1 MRCVMSGKTNI
12 HILFSEAF
20 KWRFHKRLH
29 LLRRTFKMYKFKP
42 NCCLWR
48 ICFVALFYAHA
59 CITHAA
65 AQTTPTFRRSLTV
78 QPADTTP
85 ARTDTI
91 RSRVDSFQLKRSA
104 DTLEAP
110 IKYEAEDSAVVR
122 VPTRKVL
129 LYGKTKTVYADMILQ
144 APKVELDQRTQIV
157 LATRSVDSAGNTIDA
172 ASFKTGET
180 EMTNDTIRYNFKT
193 QVGLTT
199 KTYTQQGEMLVIGEK
214 AKKVNLNTTFISTAR
229 FTTCLLDDPHFSF
242 VAGKMKVI
250 NQKLAVSGPAHPEFE
265 GVPIPVYV
273 PFGFYPLSQGRHSGL
288 LRPNFIT
295 DERRGI
301 GLQDIGY
308 YKVINDHW
316 DVKLGADLFSYG
328 EWATSLGASYR
339 TRYRFNGGLTFNF
352 RSSKQN
358 FKGDPDFTSSKVFN
372 ISWSH
377 AVDSRAR
384 PGVSFSANVNAG
396 STKYNQSIPGN
407 AILPFQNIMGSSINF
422 SKTWKNRP
430 YNFSLSATHSQNNNL
445 GLINLSLPNG
455 AFTVNTIFPFQRKEG
470 AGTAKWYEKLGVGYN
485 GNFFNNISFYD
496 TLSYGKNGIK
506 PFFQYLLDTAEW
518 GANHSIP
525 ITLSLPPV
533 LGGRLIISP
542 GISYNQ
548 VWLQRLTNYQWNESR
563 QKVDTL
569 NRKGM
574 FIDQRASFSLGF
586 NTALYGMY
594 SFKKSRVLAVRHV
607 MRPQLA
613 LSYTPDLNRSRI
625 RYTKIDTTGR
635 GIYYNEMGGQV
646 LFNTAS
652 RQSGAVQFGIDNNL
666 EMKYRSK
673 KDTGKAAIKKVM
685 ILEGF
690 GFNASYDLLRDS
702 MRLSRDI
709 PLYVRT
715 TLFDKINVN
724 ASATLNPYQLDA
736 KGNEINKLAWQGGK
750 FSLGRITAGS
760 VSIGT
765 NIQSKPK
772 DPKKEEL
779 KRKQQEERM
788 QDPVLAADQ
797 QRLLE
802 YMQQNPNEF
811 VDFNIDW
818 QLNISYSLSFYS
830 RLRPDFSG
838 FDTEFTNGMNLNG
851 SFNLTPKWKLSGSA
865 SVDVKKMDIQY
876 LTVSVNRD
884 LHCWQLSINVIPVG
898 FTRSFNF
905 TVSPKAGLLQDLRI
919 NRTRFFTGY

>member
-1 MRCVMSGKTNI
+1 MG
-12 HILFSEAF
+12 
-20 KWRFHKRLH
+20 
-29 LLRRTFKMYKFKP
+29 
-42 NCCLWR
+42 
-48 ICFVALFYAHA
+48 FVALIYTHA
-59 CITHAA
+59 CITPFAA
-65 AQTTPTFRRSLTV
+65 NASGTFRSLLTY
-78 QPADTTP
+78 QQK
-85 ARTDTI
+85 DTI
-91 RSRVDSFQLKRSA
+91 PVRTQTIDSAVQRVDTFNIKRSA

-110 IKYEAEDSAVVR
+110 LKYEAEDSAVVI
-122 VPTRKVL
+122 VKDKKVL
-129 LYGKTKTVYADMILQ
+129 LYGKTKTIYTDMVLT
-144 APKVELDQRTQIV
+144 APRVEVDQRTQIV
-157 LATRSVDSAGNTIDA
+157 TAVRSVDSTGNTLDA
-172 ASFKTGET
+172 ANFKTGDS

-193 QVGLTT
+193 QVGVTK
-199 KTYTQQGEMLVIGEK
+199 KTYTQQGEILVIGEQ
-214 AKKVNLNTTFISTAR
+214 AKKVNANTTFIRSAR
-229 FTTCLLDDPHFSF
+229 FTTCMLDEPHFAF

-265 GVPIPVYV
+265 GVPVPIYL
-273 PFGFYPLSQGRHSGL
+273 PFGFYPLNQGRHSGL

-301 GLQDIGY
+301 GIQEIGY

-316 DVKLGADLFSYG
+316 DVKWGADLFSYG
-328 EWATSLGASYR
+328 EWATSIGASYR
-339 TRYRFNGGLTFNF
+339 TRYRYNGGLSFNF

-358 FKGDPDFTSSKVFN
+358 FKGDPDFSSSKVFN

-384 PGVSFSANVNAG
+384 PGVTFSANVNAG

-422 SKTWKNRP
+422 SKNWKNKP
-430 YNFSLSATHSQNNNL
+430 YNLSLSATHSQNNNL

-455 AFTVNTIFPFQRKEG
+455 AFTVNTIFPFQQKEG
-470 AGTAKWYEKLGVGYN
+470 GGTTKWYEKLGIGYT
-485 GNFFNNISFYD
+485 GNFYNNVSFYD

-506 PFFQYLLDTAEW
+506 PFLKYLLDTAQW
-518 GANHSIP
+518 GATHSIP
-525 ITLSLPPV
+525 ITLSLPPI
-533 LGGRLIISP
+533 LGGKVIVSP
-542 GISYNQ
+542 GVSYNQ
-548 VWLQRLTNYQWNESR
+548 VWLQRLTRYQWNQSLK
-563 QKVDTL
+563 KVDTL
-569 NRKGM
+569 EKKGV
-574 FIDQRASFSLGF
+574 FIDQRASFSLGL

-594 SFKKSRVLAVRHV
+594 QFKKSKIIAIRHV
-607 MRPQLA
+607 IRPQLSFA
-613 LSYTPDLNRSRI
+613 YTPDLNSSRI
-625 RYTKIDTTGR
+625 RSTKVDTTGR
-635 GIYYNEMGGQV
+635 ILYYNEIGGQI
-646 LFNTAS
+646 LYNTSS
-652 RQSGAVQFGIDNNL
+652 RRSGAIQFGVDNNL

-715 TLFDKINVN
+715 TLFDKVNIN
-724 ASATLNPYQLDA
+724 AGATLNPYQLDA

-750 FSLGRITAGS
+750 FSLGRITAGN

-765 NIQSKPK
+765 NFQSKPK

-779 KRKQQEERM
+779 KKKQLEDRLR
-788 QDPVLAADQ
+788 DPVLAADQ

-818 QLNISYSLSFYS
+818 QVNISYSLSFYS
-830 RLRPDFSG
+830 RLRSDFSG
-838 FDTEFTNGMNLNG
+838 FDTEFTNGMNING
-851 SFNLTPKWKLSGSA
+851 SFNLTPKWKFSGSA

-876 LTVSVNRD
+876 MTFSVNRD
-884 LHCWQLSINVIPVG
+884 LHCWQLAINVIPIG

-905 TVSPKAGLLQDLRI
+905 TVSPKAGILQDLRI

>member
-1 MRCVMSGKTNI
+1 
-12 HILFSEAF
+12 L
-20 KWRFHKRLH
+20 
-29 LLRRTFKMYKFKP
+29 
-42 NCCLWR
+42 
-48 ICFVALFYAHA
+48 
-59 CITHAA
+59 A
-65 AQTTPTFRRSLTV
+65 AQSTPTFRKSLTA
-78 QPADTTP
+78 QS
-85 ARTDTI
+85 TDTI
-91 RSRVDSFQLKRSA
+91 PLNRDTIRQQVDTFQLKHTK

-110 IKYEAEDSAVVR
+110 IKYEAEDSAVVQ
-122 VPTRKVL
+122 VPLKKVL
-129 LYGKTKTVYADMILQ
+129 LYGKTKTTYSDMILQ
-144 APKVELDQRTQIV
+144 APKVELDQQTQIV
-157 LATRSVDSAGNTIDA
+157 LATRSADSTGSTIDA
-172 ASFKTGET
+172 ANFKTGDT
-180 EMTNDTIRYNFKT
+180 EMTNDTIRYNLKT
-193 QVGLTT
+193 KVGLTT

-214 AKKVNLNTTFISTAR
+214 AKKVNANTTFISTAR
-229 FTTCLLDDPHFSF
+229 FTTCLLDEPHFSF

-250 NQKLAVSGPAHPEFE
+250 NKKLAVSGPAHPEFE
-265 GVPIPVYV
+265 GVPVPIYV

-301 GLQDIGY
+301 GLQEIGY

-316 DVKLGADLFSYG
+316 DLKWGADLFSYG
-328 EWATSLGASYR
+328 EWATNLVASYR
-339 TRYRFNGGLTFNF
+339 TRYRFNGGLTFNL

-372 ISWSH
+372 VSWSH
-377 AVDSRAR
+377 SMDSRAR
-384 PGVSFSANVNAG
+384 PGVNFSANVNAS

-422 SKTWKNRP
+422 SKTWKNKP
-430 YNFSLSATHSQNNNL
+430 FNFSLSATHSQNNNL
-445 GLINLSLPNG
+445 GLINLSLPNA
-455 AFTVNTIFPFQRKEG
+455 AFTVNTVFPFQRKEDVG
-470 AGTAKWYEKLGVGYN
+470 VAKWYQKLGIGYT
-485 GNFFNNISFYD
+485 GNFFNNISFFD
-496 TLSYGKNGIK
+496 TLSYGKNGVK
-506 PFFQYLLDTAEW
+506 PFFAYLLDTAEW
-518 GANHSIP
+518 GANHTIP

-548 VWLQRLTNYQWNESR
+548 VWLQRLTNYQWNTTL
-563 QKVDTL
+563 KKIDTL

-574 FIDQRASFSLGF
+574 YVDQRAGFSLGF

-594 SFKKSRVLAVRHV
+594 TFKKSKVIAIRHV

-613 LSYTPDLNRSRI
+613 FSYTPDLNRSRI

-646 LFNTAS
+646 LFNTSS
-652 RQSGAVQFGIDNNL
+652 RQAGAIQFGLDNNL
-666 EMKYRSK
+666 EMKFRSK
-673 KDTGKAAIKKVM
+673 KDTGKAAIKKLM
-685 ILEGF
+685 LLEGF
-690 GFNASYDLLRDS
+690 GFNASYDILRDS

-709 PLYVRT
+709 PFYIRT
-715 TLFDKINVN
+715 TLFDKININ
-724 ASATLNPYQLDA
+724 ATAILNPYLLDA
-736 KGNEINKLAWQGGK
+736 KGREIDKLAWQGGNI
-750 FSLGRITAGS
+750 SLGRITSGS

-765 NIQSKPK
+765 NFQSKPK

-779 KRKQQEERM
+779 RRKQQEARM
-788 QDPVLAADQ
+788 QDPALAADQ

-802 YMQQNPNEF
+802 YMQQNPGEF

-818 QLNISYSLSFYS
+818 QMSLSYSLSFYS
-830 RLRPDFSG
+830 RLRSDFSG
-838 FDTEFTNGMNLNG
+838 YDTEFTNGLSLNG

-876 LTVSVNRD
+876 MTLSINRD
-884 LHCWQLSINVIPVG
+884 LHCWQLSINVLPVG
-898 FTRSFNF
+898 FTRSFSF

>member
-1 MRCVMSGKTNI
+1 MG
-12 HILFSEAF
+12 
-20 KWRFHKRLH
+20 
-29 LLRRTFKMYKFKP
+29 
-42 NCCLWR
+42 
-48 ICFVALFYAHA
+48 FVALIYTHA
-59 CITHAA
+59 CITPFAA
-65 AQTTPTFRRSLTV
+65 NAGNTFRSLLTY
-78 QPADTTP
+78 QQK
-85 ARTDTI
+85 DTI
-91 RSRVDSFQLKRSA
+91 PVRTQTIDSAVQRVDTFKIKRSA

-110 IKYEAEDSAVVR
+110 LKYEAEDSAVVI
-122 VPTRKVL
+122 VKDKKVL
-129 LYGKTKTVYADMILQ
+129 LYGKTKTIYTDMVLT
-144 APKVELDQRTQIV
+144 APRVEVDQRTQIV
-157 LATRSVDSAGNTIDA
+157 TAVRSVDSTGNTLDA
-172 ASFKTGET
+172 ANFKTGDS

-193 QVGLTT
+193 QVGVTK
-199 KTYTQQGEMLVIGEK
+199 KTYTQQGEILVIGEQ
-214 AKKVNLNTTFISTAR
+214 AKKVNANTTFIRSAR
-229 FTTCLLDDPHFSF
+229 FTTCMLDEPHFAF

-265 GVPIPVYV
+265 GVPVPIYL
-273 PFGFYPLSQGRHSGL
+273 PFGFYPLNQGRHSGL

-301 GLQDIGY
+301 GIQEIGY

-316 DVKLGADLFSYG
+316 DVKWGADVFSYG
-328 EWATSLGASYR
+328 EWATSIGASYR
-339 TRYRFNGGLTFNF
+339 TRYRYNGGLTFNF

-358 FKGDPDFTSSKVFN
+358 FKGDPDFSSSKVFN

-384 PGVSFSANVNAG
+384 PGVTFSANVNAG

-422 SKTWKNRP
+422 SKNWKNKP
-430 YNFSLSATHSQNNNL
+430 YNLSLSATHSQNNNL

-455 AFTVNTIFPFQRKEG
+455 AFTVNTIFPFQQKEG
-470 AGTAKWYEKLGVGYN
+470 GGTAKWYEKLGIGYT
-485 GNFFNNISFYD
+485 GNFYNNVSFYD

-506 PFFQYLLDTAEW
+506 PFLKYLLDTAQW
-518 GANHSIP
+518 GATHSIP
-525 ITLSLPPV
+525 ITLSLPPI
-533 LGGRLIISP
+533 LGGKVIVSP
-542 GISYNQ
+542 GVSYNQ
-548 VWLQRLTNYQWNESR
+548 VWLQRLTRYQWNQSLK
-563 QKVDTL
+563 KVDTL
-569 NRKGM
+569 EKKGV
-574 FIDQRASFSLGF
+574 FIDQRASFSLGL

-594 SFKKSRVLAVRHV
+594 QFKKSKIIAIRHV
-607 MRPQLA
+607 IRPQLSFA
-613 LSYTPDLNRSRI
+613 YTPDLNSSRI
-625 RYTKIDTTGR
+625 RSTKVDTTGR
-635 GIYYNEMGGQV
+635 ILYYNEIGGQI
-646 LFNTAS
+646 LYNTSS
-652 RQSGAVQFGIDNNL
+652 RRSGAIQFGVDNNL

-715 TLFDKINVN
+715 TLFDKVNIN
-724 ASATLNPYQLDA
+724 AGATLNPYQLDA

-750 FSLGRITAGS
+750 FSLGRITAGN

-765 NIQSKPK
+765 NFQSKPK

-779 KRKQQEERM
+779 KKKQLEDRLR
-788 QDPVLAADQ
+788 DPVLAADQ

-818 QLNISYSLSFYS
+818 QVNISYSLSFYS
-830 RLRPDFSG
+830 RLRSDFSG
-838 FDTEFTNGMNLNG
+838 FDTEFTNGMNING
-851 SFNLTPKWKLSGSA
+851 SFNLTPKWKFSGSA

-876 LTVSVNRD
+876 MTFSVNRD
-884 LHCWQLSINVIPVG
+884 LHCWQLAINVIPIG

-905 TVSPKAGLLQDLRI
+905 TVSPKAGILQDLRI

>member
-1 MRCVMSGKTNI
+1 MG
-12 HILFSEAF
+12 
-20 KWRFHKRLH
+20 
-29 LLRRTFKMYKFKP
+29 
-42 NCCLWR
+42 
-48 ICFVALFYAHA
+48 FVALIYTHA
-59 CITHAA
+59 CITPFAA
-65 AQTTPTFRRSLTV
+65 NASGTFRSLLTYQQKDTIPVRTQSRDSTV
-78 QPADTTP
+78 Q
-85 ARTDTI
+85 
-91 RSRVDSFQLKRSA
+91 RVDTFKIKRSA
-104 DTLEAP
+104 DTLDAP
-110 IKYEAEDSAVVR
+110 LKYEAEDSAVVT
-122 VPTRKVL
+122 VKDKKVL
-129 LYGKTKTVYADMILQ
+129 LYGKTKTTYTDMVLT
-144 APKVELDQRTQIV
+144 APRVEVDQRTQIV
-157 LATRSVDSAGNTIDA
+157 TAVRSVDSAGNTLDA
-172 ASFKTGET
+172 ANFKTGDS

-193 QVGLTT
+193 QVGVTK
-199 KTYTQQGEMLVIGEK
+199 KTYTQQGEILVIGEQ
-214 AKKVNLNTTFISTAR
+214 AKKVNANTTFIRSAR
-229 FTTCLLDDPHFSF
+229 FTTCMLDEPHFAF

-265 GVPIPVYV
+265 GVPVPIYL
-273 PFGFYPLSQGRHSGL
+273 PFGFYPLSQGRHSGM

-301 GLQDIGY
+301 GIQEIGY

-316 DVKLGADLFSYG
+316 DVKWGADVFSYG
-328 EWATSLGASYR
+328 EWATSIGASYR
-339 TRYRFNGGLTFNF
+339 TRYRYNGGLTFNF

-358 FKGDPDFTSSKVFN
+358 FKGDPDFSSSKVFN

-384 PGVSFSANVNAG
+384 PGVTFSANVNAG

-422 SKTWKNRP
+422 SKNWKNKP
-430 YNFSLSATHSQNNNL
+430 YNLSLSATHSQNNNL

-455 AFTVNTIFPFQRKEG
+455 AFTVNTIFPFQQKEG
-470 AGTAKWYEKLGVGYN
+470 GGTTKWYEKLGIGYT
-485 GNFFNNISFYD
+485 GNFYNNVSFYD

-506 PFFQYLLDTAEW
+506 PFLKYLLDTAQW
-518 GANHSIP
+518 GATHAIP
-525 ITLSLPPV
+525 ITLSLPPI
-533 LGGRLIISP
+533 LGGKVIVSP
-542 GISYNQ
+542 GVSYNQ
-548 VWLQRLTNYQWNESR
+548 VWLQRLTRYQWNQSLK
-563 QKVDTL
+563 KVDTL
-569 NRKGM
+569 EKKGV
-574 FIDQRASFSLGF
+574 FIDQRASFSLGL

-594 SFKKSRVLAVRHV
+594 QFKKSKIIAIRHV
-607 MRPQLA
+607 IRPQLSFA
-613 LSYTPDLNRSRI
+613 YTPDLNSSRI
-625 RYTKIDTTGR
+625 RSTKVDTTGR
-635 GIYYNEMGGQV
+635 VLYYNEIGGQV
-646 LFNTAS
+646 LYNTSS
-652 RQSGAVQFGIDNNL
+652 RRSGAIQFGVDNNL

-715 TLFDKINVN
+715 TLFDKININ
-724 ASATLNPYQLDA
+724 AGATLNPYQLDA

-750 FSLGRITAGS
+750 FSLGRITAGN

-765 NIQSKPK
+765 NFQSKPK

-779 KRKQQEERM
+779 KKKQMEDRLR
-788 QDPVLAADQ
+788 DPVLAADQ

-818 QLNISYSLSFYS
+818 QVNISYSLSFYS
-830 RLRPDFSG
+830 RLRSDFSG
-838 FDTEFTNGMNLNG
+838 FDTEFTNGMNVNG
-851 SFNLTPKWKLSGSA
+851 SFNLTPKWKFSGSA

-876 LTVSVNRD
+876 MTFSVNRD
-884 LHCWQLSINVIPVG
+884 LHCWQLAINVIPIG

-905 TVSPKAGLLQDLRI
+905 TVSPKAGILQDLRI

>member
-1 MRCVMSGKTNI
+1 MG
-12 HILFSEAF
+12 
-20 KWRFHKRLH
+20 
-29 LLRRTFKMYKFKP
+29 
-42 NCCLWR
+42 
-48 ICFVALFYAHA
+48 FVALIYTHA
-59 CITHAA
+59 CITPFAA
-65 AQTTPTFRRSLTV
+65 NASGTFRSLLTYQQKDTIPVRTQSRDSTV
-78 QPADTTP
+78 Q
-85 ARTDTI
+85 
-91 RSRVDSFQLKRSA
+91 RVDTFKIKRSA
-104 DTLEAP
+104 DTLDAP
-110 IKYEAEDSAVVR
+110 LKYEAEDSAVVT
-122 VPTRKVL
+122 VKDKKVL
-129 LYGKTKTVYADMILQ
+129 LYGKTKTTYTDMVLT
-144 APKVELDQRTQIV
+144 APRVEVDQRTQIV
-157 LATRSVDSAGNTIDA
+157 TAVRSVDSTGNTLDA
-172 ASFKTGET
+172 ANFKTGDS

-193 QVGLTT
+193 QVGVTK
-199 KTYTQQGEMLVIGEK
+199 KTYTQQGEILVIGEQ
-214 AKKVNLNTTFISTAR
+214 AKKVNANTTFIRSAR
-229 FTTCLLDDPHFSF
+229 FTTCMLDEPHFAF

-265 GVPIPVYV
+265 GVPVPIYL
-273 PFGFYPLSQGRHSGL
+273 PFGFYPLSQGRHSGM

-301 GLQDIGY
+301 GIQEIGY

-316 DVKLGADLFSYG
+316 DVKWGADVFSYG
-328 EWATSLGASYR
+328 EWATSIGASYR
-339 TRYRFNGGLTFNF
+339 TRYRYNGGLTFNF

-358 FKGDPDFTSSKVFN
+358 FKGDPDFSSSKVFN

-384 PGVSFSANVNAG
+384 PGVTFSANVNAG

-422 SKTWKNRP
+422 SKNWKNKP
-430 YNFSLSATHSQNNNL
+430 YNLSLSATHSQNNNL

-455 AFTVNTIFPFQRKEG
+455 AFTVNTIFPFQQKEG
-470 AGTAKWYEKLGVGYN
+470 GGTTKWYEKLGIGYT
-485 GNFFNNISFYD
+485 GNFYNNVSFYD

-506 PFFQYLLDTAEW
+506 PFLKYLLDTAQW
-518 GANHSIP
+518 GATHAIP
-525 ITLSLPPV
+525 ITLSLPPI
-533 LGGRLIISP
+533 LGGKVIVSP
-542 GISYNQ
+542 GVSYNQ
-548 VWLQRLTNYQWNESR
+548 VWLQRLTRYQWNQSLK
-563 QKVDTL
+563 KVDTL
-569 NRKGM
+569 EKKGV
-574 FIDQRASFSLGF
+574 FIDQRASFSLGL

-594 SFKKSRVLAVRHV
+594 QFKKSKIIAIRHV
-607 MRPQLA
+607 IRPQLSFA
-613 LSYTPDLNRSRI
+613 YTPDLNSSRI
-625 RYTKIDTTGR
+625 RSTKVDTTGR
-635 GIYYNEMGGQV
+635 VLYYNEIGGQI
-646 LFNTAS
+646 LYNTSS
-652 RQSGAVQFGIDNNL
+652 RRSGAIQFGVDNNL

-715 TLFDKINVN
+715 TLFDKININ
-724 ASATLNPYQLDA
+724 AGATLNPYQLDA

-750 FSLGRITAGS
+750 FSLGRITAGN

-765 NIQSKPK
+765 NFQSKPK

-779 KRKQQEERM
+779 KKKQMEDRLR
-788 QDPVLAADQ
+788 DPVLAADQ

-818 QLNISYSLSFYS
+818 QVNISYSLSFYS
-830 RLRPDFSG
+830 RLRSDFSG
-838 FDTEFTNGMNLNG
+838 FDTEFTNGMNVNG
-851 SFNLTPKWKLSGSA
+851 SFNLTPKWKFSGSA

-876 LTVSVNRD
+876 MTFSVNRD
-884 LHCWQLSINVIPVG
+884 LHCWQLAINVIPIG

-905 TVSPKAGLLQDLRI
+905 TVSPKAGILQDLRI

>member
-1 MRCVMSGKTNI
+1 MG
-12 HILFSEAF
+12 
-20 KWRFHKRLH
+20 
-29 LLRRTFKMYKFKP
+29 
-42 NCCLWR
+42 
-48 ICFVALFYAHA
+48 FVALIYTHA
-59 CITHAA
+59 CITPFAA
-65 AQTTPTFRRSLTV
+65 NASGTFRSLLTYQQKDTIPVRTQSRDSTV
-78 QPADTTP
+78 Q
-85 ARTDTI
+85 
-91 RSRVDSFQLKRSA
+91 RVDTFKIKRSA
-104 DTLEAP
+104 DTLDAP
-110 IKYEAEDSAVVR
+110 LKYEAEDSAVVT
-122 VPTRKVL
+122 VKDKKVL
-129 LYGKTKTVYADMILQ
+129 LYGKTKTTYTDMVLT
-144 APKVELDQRTQIV
+144 APRVEVDQRTQIV
-157 LATRSVDSAGNTIDA
+157 TAVRSVDSTGNTLDA
-172 ASFKTGET
+172 ANFKTGDS

-193 QVGLTT
+193 QVGVTK
-199 KTYTQQGEMLVIGEK
+199 KTYTQQGEILVIGEQ
-214 AKKVNLNTTFISTAR
+214 AKKVNANTTFIRSAR
-229 FTTCLLDDPHFSF
+229 FTTCMLDEPHFAF

-265 GVPIPVYV
+265 GVPVPIYL
-273 PFGFYPLSQGRHSGL
+273 PFGFYPLSQGRHSGM

-301 GLQDIGY
+301 GIQEIGY

-316 DVKLGADLFSYG
+316 DVKWGADVFSYG
-328 EWATSLGASYR
+328 EWATSIGASYR
-339 TRYRFNGGLTFNF
+339 TRYRYNGGLTFNF

-358 FKGDPDFTSSKVFN
+358 FKGDPDFSSSKVFN

-384 PGVSFSANVNAG
+384 PGVTFSANVNAG

-422 SKTWKNRP
+422 SKNWKNKP
-430 YNFSLSATHSQNNNL
+430 YNLSLSATHSQNNNL

-455 AFTVNTIFPFQRKEG
+455 AFTVNTIFPFQQKEG
-470 AGTAKWYEKLGVGYN
+470 GGTTKWYEKLGIGYT
-485 GNFFNNISFYD
+485 GNFYNNVSFYD

-506 PFFQYLLDTAEW
+506 PFLKYLLDTAQW
-518 GANHSIP
+518 GATHAIP
-525 ITLSLPPV
+525 ITLSLPPI
-533 LGGRLIISP
+533 LGGKVIVSP
-542 GISYNQ
+542 GVSYNQ
-548 VWLQRLTNYQWNESR
+548 VWLQRLTRYQWNQSLK
-563 QKVDTL
+563 KVDTL
-569 NRKGM
+569 EKKGV
-574 FIDQRASFSLGF
+574 FIDQRASFSLGL

-594 SFKKSRVLAVRHV
+594 QFKKSKIIAIRHV
-607 MRPQLA
+607 IRPQLSFA
-613 LSYTPDLNRSRI
+613 YTPDLNSSRI
-625 RYTKIDTTGR
+625 RSTKVDTTGR
-635 GIYYNEMGGQV
+635 VLYYNEIGGQV
-646 LFNTAS
+646 LYNTSS
-652 RQSGAVQFGIDNNL
+652 RRSGAIQFGVDNNL

-715 TLFDKINVN
+715 TLFDKININ
-724 ASATLNPYQLDA
+724 AGATLNPYQLDA

-750 FSLGRITAGS
+750 FSLGRITAGN

-765 NIQSKPK
+765 NFQSKPK

-779 KRKQQEERM
+779 KKKQMEDRLR
-788 QDPVLAADQ
+788 DPVLAADQ

-818 QLNISYSLSFYS
+818 QVNISYSLSFYS
-830 RLRPDFSG
+830 RLRSDFSG
-838 FDTEFTNGMNLNG
+838 FDTEFTNGMNVNG
-851 SFNLTPKWKLSGSA
+851 SFNLTPKWKFSGSA

-876 LTVSVNRD
+876 MTFSVNRD
-884 LHCWQLSINVIPVG
+884 LHCWQLAINVIPIG

-905 TVSPKAGLLQDLRI
+905 TVSPKAGILQDLRI

>member
-1 MRCVMSGKTNI
+1 
-12 HILFSEAF
+12 
-20 KWRFHKRLH
+20 
-29 LLRRTFKMYKFKP
+29 MYKFKP
-42 NCCLWR
+42 KCCYWR

-59 CITHAA
+59 CITPLF

-78 QPADTTP
+78 QPTDTLP
-85 ARTDTI
+85 SRTDTL
-91 RSRVDSFQLKRSA
+91 RQRVDSFQIKKSP
-104 DTLEAP
+104 DTLDAP
-110 IKYEAEDSAVVR
+110 VKYEAEDSAVVL
-122 VPTRKVL
+122 VPQKKVL
-129 LYGKTKTVYADMILQ
+129 LYGKTKTVYADMVLQ
-144 APKVELDQRTQIV
+144 APRVELDQRTQIV
-157 LATRSVDSAGNTIDA
+157 LATRSVDSAGNTLDA
-172 ASFKTGET
+172 AKFKTGDT

-193 QVGLTT
+193 QVGLTS

-214 AKKVNLNTTFISTAR
+214 AKKVNPSTTFISTAR
-229 FTTCLLDDPHFSF
+229 FTTCLLDEPHFSF

-295 DERRGI
+295 DENRGI
-301 GLQDIGY
+301 GLQEIGY

-316 DVKLGADLFSYG
+316 DMKLGADLFSYG

-372 ISWSH
+372 VSWSH
-377 AVDSRAR
+377 SVDSRAR

-422 SKTWKNRP
+422 SKTWKNKP
-430 YNFSLSATHSQNNNL
+430 YNLSLSATHSQNNNL

-470 AGTAKWYEKLGVGYN
+470 AGSARWYEKLGIGYT
-485 GNFFNNISFYD
+485 GNFYNNIGFYD
-496 TLSYGKNGIK
+496 TLSYGKNGVK
-506 PFFQYLLDTAEW
+506 PFLQFLLDTAEW
-518 GANHSIP
+518 GANHAIP

-542 GISYNQ
+542 GVSYNQ
-548 VWLQRLTNYQWNESR
+548 VWLQRLTQYQWNQSLS
-563 QKVDTL
+563 KVDTF
-569 NRKGM
+569 NKNGM

-586 NTALYGMY
+586 NTAIYGMY
-594 SFKKSRVLAVRHV
+594 SFKKSRVIAIRHV

-625 RYTKIDTTGR
+625 RFTQVDASGR
-635 GIYYNEMGGQV
+635 GVYYNEMGGQV
-646 LFNTAS
+646 LFNAAT
-652 RQSGAVQFGIDNNL
+652 RQSGAIQFGIDNNL
-666 EMKYRSK
+666 EMKFRSK

-690 GFNASYDLLRDS
+690 GFNASYDLMRDS

-715 TLFDKINVN
+715 TLFDKVNIN
-724 ASATLNPYQLDA
+724 ATATLNPYQVDA
-736 KGNEINKLAWQGGK
+736 TGNEINKLAWQGGK
-750 FSLGRITAGS
+750 FSLGRFTAGS

-765 NIQSKPK
+765 NLQSKPK

-818 QLNISYSLSFYS
+818 QLNLSYSLSFYS

-838 FDTEFTNGMNLNG
+838 YETEFTNGLNLNG

-865 SVDVKKMDIQY
+865 SVDVKKLDIQY
-876 LTVSVNRD
+876 LTLSVNRD

>member
-1 MRCVMSGKTNI
+1 
-12 HILFSEAF
+12 
-20 KWRFHKRLH
+20 
-29 LLRRTFKMYKFKP
+29 MYKFKP
-42 NCCLWR
+42 KCCYWR

-59 CITHAA
+59 CITPLF

-78 QPADTTP
+78 QPTDTLP
-85 ARTDTI
+85 ARTDTL
-91 RSRVDSFQLKRSA
+91 RQRVDSFQIKKST
-104 DTLEAP
+104 DTLDAP
-110 IKYEAEDSAVVR
+110 VKYEAEDSAVVL
-122 VPTRKVL
+122 VPQKKVL
-129 LYGKTKTVYADMILQ
+129 LYGKTKTVYADMVLQ
-144 APKVELDQRTQIV
+144 APRVELDQRTQIV
-157 LATRSVDSAGNTIDA
+157 LATRSVDSAGNTLDA
-172 ASFKTGET
+172 AKFKTGDT

-193 QVGLTT
+193 QVGLTS

-214 AKKVNLNTTFISTAR
+214 AKKVNPSTTFISTAR
-229 FTTCLLDDPHFSF
+229 FTTCLLDEPHFSF

-295 DERRGI
+295 DENRGI
-301 GLQDIGY
+301 GLQEIGY

-316 DVKLGADLFSYG
+316 DMKLGADLFSYG

-372 ISWSH
+372 VSWSH
-377 AVDSRAR
+377 SVDSRAR

-422 SKTWKNRP
+422 SKTWKNKP
-430 YNFSLSATHSQNNNL
+430 YNLSLSATHSQNNNL

-470 AGTAKWYEKLGVGYN
+470 AGSARWYEKLGIGYT
-485 GNFFNNISFYD
+485 GNFYNNIGFYD
-496 TLSYGKNGIK
+496 TLSYGKNGVK
-506 PFFQYLLDTAEW
+506 PFLQFLLDTAEW
-518 GANHSIP
+518 GA
-525 ITLSLPPV
+525 
-533 LGGRLIISP
+533 
-542 GISYNQ
+542 
-548 VWLQRLTNYQWNESR
+548 
-563 QKVDTL
+563 
-569 NRKGM
+569 
-574 FIDQRASFSLGF
+574 
-586 NTALYGMY
+586 
-594 SFKKSRVLAVRHV
+594 RVIAIRHV

-625 RYTKIDTTGR
+625 RFTQVDASGR
-635 GIYYNEMGGQV
+635 GVYYNEMGGQV
-646 LFNTAS
+646 LFNAAS
-652 RQSGAVQFGIDNNL
+652 RQSGAIQFGIDNNL
-666 EMKYRSK
+666 EMKFRSK

-690 GFNASYDLLRDS
+690 GFNASYDLMRDS

-715 TLFDKINVN
+715 TLFDKVNIN
-724 ASATLNPYQLDA
+724 ATATLNPYQVDA
-736 KGNEINKLAWQGGK
+736 TGNEINKLAWQGGK
-750 FSLGRITAGS
+750 FSLGRFTAGS

-765 NIQSKPK
+765 NLQSKPK

-818 QLNISYSLSFYS
+818 QLNLSYSLSFYS

-838 FDTEFTNGMNLNG
+838 YETEFTNGLNLNG

-865 SVDVKKMDIQY
+865 SMDVKKLDIQY
-876 LTVSVNRD
+876 LTLSVNRD